1 MIYTNLPSKDATA
14 SSSDL
19 TNKTFDQYNDIPVQL
34 DNETLTAMKGLL
46 SNRGFSE
53 ESAENISIT
62 IMMQARRDNFNPMNV
77 LDSMRALGQIEMSQ
91 FVSEILNFNRYK
103 TSVLGSVQ
111 AITPVDFVK
120 RNIVP

>member
-1 MIYTNLPSKDATA
+1 MIYTNIPKPATQG

-19 TNKTFDQYNDIPVQL
+19 SNRRLTTYNDIDVQL

-46 SNRGFSE
+46 SSNGFSE

-62 IMMQARRDNFNPMNV
+62 IMMQAKRDNFNPMNV
-77 LDSMRALGQIEMSQ
+77 LDTMRVLGTIELSQ

-111 AITPVDFVK
+111 AVTSVDNVK
-120 RNIVP
+120 RNILP

>member
-1 MIYTNLPSKDATA
+1 MIYTNIPKTATPG

-19 TNKTFDQYNDIPVQL
+19 SNRRLTTYNDIDVQL

-46 SNRGFSE
+46 SSNGFSE

-62 IMMQARRDNFNPMNV
+62 IMMQAKRDNFNPMNV
-77 LDSMRALGQIEMSQ
+77 LDTMRVLGTIELSQ

-111 AITPVDFVK
+111 AVTSVDNVK
-120 RNIVP
+120 RNILP

>member
-1 MIYTNLPSKDATA
+1 MIYTNIPKPATQD

-19 TNKTFDQYNDIPVQL
+19 SNRRLTTYNDIDVQL

-46 SNRGFSE
+46 SSNGFSE

-62 IMMQARRDNFNPMNV
+62 IMMQAKRDNFNPMNV
-77 LDSMRALGQIEMSQ
+77 LDTMRVLGTIELSQ

-111 AITPVDFVK
+111 AVTSVDNVK
-120 RNIVP
+120 RNILP

>member
-1 MIYTNLPSKDATA
+1 MIYTNLPSKDTLG

-19 TNKTFDQYNDIPVQL
+19 TNKQLSQYNDVPVQL
-34 DNETLTAMKGLL
+34 DNETLTAMTGLL
-46 SNRGFSE
+46 SNKGFSE

-62 IMMQARRDNFNPMNV
+62 IMMQAKRDNFNPMNV
-77 LDSMRALGQIEMSQ
+77 LDSMRSLGNIELSQ

-111 AITPVDFVK
+111 KVTPVDFVK
-120 RNIVP
+120 RNILP

>member
-1 MIYTNLPSKDATA
+1 MIYTNLPSKETGN

-19 TNKTFDQYNDIPVQL
+19 ANKQLTQYNDVPVQL

-46 SNRGFSE
+46 SNKGFSE

-62 IMMQARRDNFNPMNV
+62 IMIQAKRDNFNPMIV
-77 LDSMRALGQIEMSQ
+77 LDSMRSLGQIELSQ

-111 AITPVDFVK
+111 KITPVDFIK
-120 RNIVP
+120 RNILP

>member
-1 MIYTNLPSKDATA
+1 MIYTNLPSKDTSG

-19 TNKTFDQYNDIPVQL
+19 TNKQLSQYNDIPVQL
-34 DNETLTAMKGLL
+34 DNETLVAMTGLL
-46 SNRGFSE
+46 SNKGFSE

-62 IMMQARRDNFNPMNV
+62 IMMQAKRDNFNPMNV
-77 LDSMRALGQIEMSQ
+77 LDSMRSLGNIELSQ

-111 AITPVDFVK
+111 KVTPVDFVK
-120 RNIVP
+120 RNILP